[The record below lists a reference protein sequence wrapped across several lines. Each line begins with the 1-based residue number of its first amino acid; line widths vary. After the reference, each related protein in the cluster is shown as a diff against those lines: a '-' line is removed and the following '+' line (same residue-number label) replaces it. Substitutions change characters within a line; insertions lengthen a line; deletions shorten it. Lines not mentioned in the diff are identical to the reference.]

1 MAEEPAPVENGHV
14 EQPDA
19 AANGAGKKSKAE
31 KKKEKKQKHKQNRQ
45 QRRQQQQQPKPGEA
59 GPAAASTDEEDIV
72 IEYVPAPA
80 PDIEGLLQQAAPSS
94 SKPEQQQAGED
105 EEDDGERGFGGLG
118 LGAAP
123 GLGLGLGF
131 KKAEEPAEAAVDTE
145 EVMAQFKRVLERFM
159 PQDEQQEGDAAAAD
173 GEAGAEAP
181 ATAEAAGPA
190 HSDADSDEEGGE
202 EGDSK
207 LSKKQ
212 RKLLHRLKIA
222 ELKQQCSRPDVV
234 EVWDVT
240 APDPNTLVTLKA
252 LRNSVTVP
260 RHWSQ
265 KRKYLQGK
273 RGIEKP
279 AFKLPDFIEATGITE
294 MRNAY
299 MEKEEAKKLKQKQRD
314 RMSAKTGKMDIAY
327 EVLYD
332 AFFKHQRKPRLSGL
346 GELYYEGREYEARLE
361 HLRPGV
367 LSPELREA
375 LGMSE
380 PASPPPWLVNMQRYG
395 PPPSYP
401 NLKIPGLNAPI
412 PPGASFGY
420 HAGGWGKPPVDAA
433 GNPIYGDVFGLA
445 QDDGESDAEVDKGG
459 RWGELEEY
467 EEEESSEEEE
477 EEADEEEGMPDEGD
491 IMAGIATDATG
502 IATGISSLQSGL
514 ETPDVALNLR
524 KQGDSVAGTESAQ
537 HPALYTVL
545 EQRKASVGTGLLGTD
560 HTYVIPGAEGAKRKP
575 GAPGAAPDVEVTLSP
590 EELEGLDNEG
600 IRALYEAKMA
610 AAQQA
615 AKAEREDFSDMVAR
629 HAAAQK
635 RKIAERAETRAAK
648 KQKDNFKF

>member
-1 MAEEPAPVENGHV
+1 MAEEPASVENGHA

-19 AANGAGKKSKAE
+19 AANGPGKRSKAE
-31 KKKEKKQKHKQNRQ
+31 KKKDKKQKQKQNRQ
-45 QRRQQQQQPKPGEA
+45 QRRQQQQQPKHGEN
-59 GPAAASTDEEDIV
+59 GPAAASLDDEDIV

-80 PDIEGLLQQAAPSS
+80 PDFEGLLQQAAPSS
-94 SKPEQQQAGED
+94 SG
-105 EEDDGERGFGGLG
+105 
-118 LGAAP
+118 
-123 GLGLGLGF
+123 
-131 KKAEEPAEAAVDTE
+131 
-145 EVMAQFKRVLERFM
+145 
-159 PQDEQQEGDAAAAD
+159 
-173 GEAGAEAP
+173 
-181 ATAEAAGPA
+181 
-190 HSDADSDEEGGE
+190 EEGG
-202 EGDSK
+202 SK

-222 ELKQQCSRPDVV
+222 ELKQQCARPDVV

-240 APDPNTLVTLKA
+240 APDPQTLVTLKA
-252 LRNSVTVP
+252 LRNTVTVP

-279 AFKLPDFIEATGITE
+279 VFKLPDFIEATGITE

-299 MEKEEAKKLKQKQRD
+299 QEKEESKKLKQKQRD

-332 AFFKHQRKPRLSGL
+332 AFFKHQRKPKMTAL
-346 GELYYEGREYEARLE
+346 GELA
-361 HLRPGV
+361 
-367 LSPELREA
+367 ELREA

-380 PASPPPWLVNMQRYG
+380 ATSPPPWLVNMQRYG

-412 PPGASFGY
+412 PPGAAFGY
-420 HAGGWGKPPVDAA
+420 HGGGWGKPPVDAL

-445 QDDGESDAEVDKGG
+445 QDDGESDAEVDKGA

-467 EEEESSEEEE
+467 EEEEESSEEEQEEEE
-477 EEADEEEGMPDEGD
+477 EEGLPDEAD

-537 HPALYTVL
+537 HPQLYTVL
-545 EQRKASVGTGLLGTD
+545 EQRKANVGTGLLGTD
-560 HTYVIPGAEGAKRKP
+560 HTYVIPGAEGGKRKP
-575 GAPGAAPDVEVTLSP
+575 GAAGGAPDVEVTLSP

-610 AAQQA
+610 AAQHA
-615 AKAEREDFSDMVAR
+615 AQGEREDFSDMVAR
-629 HAAAQK
+629 HAASQK